1 MGQESNFNESLNE
14 FLERIKRKVVQAL
27 PGVIESSLKPEIV
40 AFSPTKEEEREML
53 SRDINGVGTWE
64 GGRFLRQGEGGEGM
78 PLRDA
83 IAMESPVI
91 QGDTVSF
98 LNRDNLRNRTIFS
111 WRRRNGEML
120 SIDPAEWVYV
130 NALEYGGYQYSVF
143 PRSDRKA
150 LNPEDGVYRKFVVKN
165 IEPRRMMWQGLNSE
179 RFKNSLYATI
189 NRAVNEKLG

>member
-1 MGQESNFNESLNE
+1 MGQENNFQNALNE
-14 FLERIKRKVVQAL
+14 FLERVKRKVVQAL
-27 PGVIESSLKPEIV
+27 PEVIESSLKPEIV

-53 SRDINGVGTWE
+53 SRGINGVGTWE

-120 SIDPAEWVYV
+120 SIDPAKWVYV
-130 NALEYGGYQYSVF
+130 NALEYGGYQYAVF

-165 IEPRRMMWQGLNSE
+165 IKPRRMMWQGLNSGK
-179 RFKNSLYATI
+179 FKNSLYATI
-189 NRAVNEKLG
+189 SKKKKKKLG